1 MRKQLNKMY
10 KLFALLIGMLVFYII
25 LILFD
30 AIGHSIYYMVVGY
43 QEPEVGAV
51 CMVDRNNIQVLDTGE
66 VIDLET
72 TAALIPE
79 VKLMRK
85 SEKYKFIN
93 HILIVKGGET
103 DSLQY
108 FIYDEKKS
116 KAFCVLKKTFPNAQ
130 WLRKQYIFLN
140 SIDEPELT
148 LYFDYIKNNKDWI
161 YIQ

>member
-10 KLFALLIGMLVFYII
+10 KLFTLLIGMLVFYII

-30 AIGHSIYYMVVGY
+30 AIGHSIYYMAVGY

-66 VIDLET
+66 VIDLKT

-79 VKLMRK
+79 VRLMRK
-85 SEKYKFIN
+85 GEKYKLIN
-93 HILIVKGGET
+93 NILIVKGGET

-108 FIYDEKKS
+108 FIYDEKKN
-116 KAFCVLKKTFPNAQ
+116 KAFCV
-130 WLRKQYIFLN
+130 
-140 SIDEPELT
+140 
-148 LYFDYIKNNKDWI
+148 
-161 YIQ
+161 